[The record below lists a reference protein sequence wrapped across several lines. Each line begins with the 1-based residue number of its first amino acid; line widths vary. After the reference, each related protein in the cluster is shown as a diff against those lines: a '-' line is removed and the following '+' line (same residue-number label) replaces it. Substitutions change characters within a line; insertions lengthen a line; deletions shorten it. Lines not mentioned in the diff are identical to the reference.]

1 MNKINLNYRVLSLE
15 FEFIRNLCGTFRSSV
30 VVSKPAVFLTR
41 VGGCGFTYLIIIID
55 CGETLSSL
63 IMIKVTPEHGLV
75 VV

>member
-1 MNKINLNYRVLSLE
+1 MGLFAVTN
-15 FEFIRNLCGTFRSSV
+15 SV
-30 VVSKPAVFLTR
+30 VVSKPAVFSTR

-55 CGETLSSL
+55 GGETLSSL